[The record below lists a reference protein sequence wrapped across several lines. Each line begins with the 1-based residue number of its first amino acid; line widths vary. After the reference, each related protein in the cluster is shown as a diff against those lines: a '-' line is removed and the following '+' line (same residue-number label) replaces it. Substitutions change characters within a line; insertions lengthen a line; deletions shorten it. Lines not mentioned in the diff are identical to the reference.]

1 MLPLTRFAYDKVR
14 RRAVRLEQVQGAM
27 VMPTVASHAK
37 SDFRPVLMACCL
49 AMLAVGDNST
59 AIMAALPAMTGS
71 LQLGRAEVEW
81 VVNAYLLTAAI
92 FIIVGGDAADQ
103 FGARR
108 SSIAGIALFALA
120 SLITALAPAGFVVVG
135 ARGLQGLGAAFAVAG
150 TLAAVTE
157 AAPDS
162 RRAEAIGAWTGFLM
176 LGFSIGPLVGGAV
189 THYAGWRFIFW
200 LNVVAMVPAAL
211 LLLLH
216 PGTGGR
222 RTASMDWVGLGVLA
236 VFMVTLIAG
245 LQALAHVRINPQA
258 AIIPLALAVIAFAGL
273 IWTETRRRQP
283 LVDFG
288 LFSNRNF
295 AIAAGLLFLVMFDI
309 MTLLLYYNLF
319 AQSAGGLGM
328 SAVAAG
334 LSLLPLSVAL
344 FGFARAAPWLG
355 MKIGVRRMLTG
366 GSLLLALGCAIIWL
380 SLQIEAKFA
389 LLLPGLFVAGA
400 GIALIYAS
408 APRLG
413 LATLPQL
420 QAGKGSGLL
429 NSCSFL
435 GGTVGV
441 TFGGIVFTLT
451 GFSGVLVLLGV
462 SALASA
468 ALCLRLHVD

>member
-1 MLPLTRFAYDKVR
+1 
-14 RRAVRLEQVQGAM
+14 M
-27 VMPTVASHAK
+27 VMPTGASGAK
-37 SDFRPVLMACCL
+37 SDFRPVLVACCL

-59 AIMAALPAMTGS
+59 AIMAALPAMTDS
-71 LQLGRAEVEW
+71 LQLARPEVEW

-103 FGARR
+103 VGARR

-120 SLITALAPAGFVVVG
+120 SLIIALAPTGFVVVG
-135 ARGLQGLGAAFAVAG
+135 ARALQGLGAAFAVAG
-150 TLAAVTE
+150 TLAAVSE
-157 AAPDS
+157 AAPDTG
-162 RRAEAIGAWTGFLM
+162 RAEAIGTWSGFLM

-189 THYAGWRFIFW
+189 THFAGWRSIFW
-200 LNVVAMVPAAL
+200 LNVVVMVPAAL
-211 LLLLH
+211 MLLRH

-222 RTASMDWVGLGVLA
+222 RMASMDWIGLGVLA
-236 VFMVTLIAG
+236 VFMVTLITG
-245 LQALAHVRINPQA
+245 LQALVHVRSDPKA
-258 AIIPLALAVIAFAGL
+258 AIVPLALAAIAFGGL

-283 LVDFG
+283 LVDLG
-288 LFSNRNF
+288 LFANRNF

-319 AQSAGGLGM
+319 AQSADGLGM

-344 FGFARAAPWLG
+344 FAVARAAPLIAA
-355 MKIGVRRMLTG
+355 KIGMRRMLTAA
-366 GSLLLALGCAIIWL
+366 SLLLILGCAIVWS
-380 SLQIEAKFA
+380 SLRIDARLIVLA
-389 LLLPGLFVAGA
+389 LGLLVAGG

-413 LATLPQL
+413 LATLPPL
-420 QAGKGSGLL
+420 QAGKGSGML
-429 NSCSFL
+429 NACSFL

-441 TFGGIVFTLT
+441 TFGGILFALT
-451 GFSGVLVLLGV
+451 GFSGVLVLLGL

-468 ALCLRLHVD
+468 AICRRLQAD

>member
-1 MLPLTRFAYDKVR
+1 MP
-14 RRAVRLEQVQGAM
+14 QGARAM
-27 VMPTVASHAK
+27 GASDTK
-37 SDFRPVLMACCL
+37 SDFRPVLAACCL

-59 AIMAALPAMTGS
+59 AIMAALPAMTDG
-71 LQLGRAEVEW
+71 LQLGRPEVEW
-81 VVNAYLLTAAI
+81 IVNAYLLTAAI

-120 SLITALAPAGFVVVG
+120 SLIIALAPSGFVVVA
-135 ARGLQGLGAAFAVAG
+135 ARALQGLGAAFAVAG

-157 AAPDS
+157 AAPDTG
-162 RRAEAIGAWTGFLM
+162 RAEAIGTWSGFLM

-189 THYAGWRFIFW
+189 THFAGWRFIFW
-200 LNVVAMVPAAL
+200 LNVVVMVPAAL
-211 LLLLH
+211 MLLRH
-216 PGTGGR
+216 PGTAGR
-222 RTASMDWVGLGVLA
+222 RAASMDWCGLGILA
-236 VFMVTLIAG
+236 VFMVTLISG
-245 LQALAHVRINPQA
+245 LQALVHIRVNPLA
-258 AIIPLALAVIAFAGL
+258 AIVPLAVAAIAFAAL
-273 IWTETRRRQP
+273 LRIETRRAQP

-288 LFSNRNF
+288 LFANRNF
-295 AIAAGLLFLVMFDI
+295 SIAAGLLFLVMFVI

-319 AQSAGGLGM
+319 AQSADGLSM

-344 FGFARAAPWLG
+344 FAFARAAPVIAARIG
-355 MKIGVRRMLTG
+355 MRRMLVG
-366 GSLLLALGCAIIWL
+366 GSLVLVLGCAIVWS
-380 SLQIEAKFA
+380 SLRIEPKFA
-389 LLLPGLFVAGA
+389 VLLPGLFVAGA

-413 LATLPQL
+413 LATLPQM
-420 QAGKGSGLL
+420 QAGKGSGML

-441 TFGGIVFTLT
+441 TFGGIVFALA
-451 GFSGVLVLLGV
+451 GFSGVLVLLGI

-468 ALCLRLHVD
+468 MLCLRLPAD

>member
-1 MLPLTRFAYDKVR
+1 
-14 RRAVRLEQVQGAM
+14 M
-27 VMPTVASHAK
+27 VMPAASHAK
-37 SDFRPVLMACCL
+37 SDLRPVLIACCL

-59 AIMAALPAMTGS
+59 AIMAALPEMRGS
-71 LQLGRAEVEW
+71 LQLGPAEVEW

-92 FIIVGGDAADQ
+92 FIIVGGGAADQ
-103 FGARR
+103 LGARR
-108 SSIAGIALFALA
+108 SSIAGVALFALA
-120 SLITALAPAGFVVVG
+120 SLIIALAPAGFVVVG
-135 ARGLQGLGAAFAVAG
+135 ARALQGLGAAFAVAG

-157 AAPDS
+157 AAPDA

-200 LNVVAMVPAAL
+200 LNVAAMVPAAL
-211 LLLLH
+211 ILSRH
-216 PGTGGR
+216 PGTGGG
-222 RTASMDWVGLGVLA
+222 RTMSMDWVGLGILA
-236 VFMVTLIAG
+236 VFMVTLISG
-245 LQALAHVRINPQA
+245 LQALAHIRLNPPA
-258 AIIPLALAVIAFAGL
+258 AIVPLALAAMAFGGL
-273 IWTETRRRQP
+273 IWTETRRHQP

-288 LFSNRNF
+288 LFSNGNF

-309 MTLLLYYNLF
+309 MTLLLYYNLT
-319 AQSAGGLGM
+319 AQSADGLRM

-344 FGFARAAPWLG
+344 FAFARTASSIG
-355 MKIGVRRMLTG
+355 TMIGVRRMLTG
-366 GSLLLALGCAIIWL
+366 GSLLLALGCAIIW
-380 SLQIEAKFA
+380 SSFEARFA
-389 LLLPGLFVAGA
+389 VLMIGLFVAGA

-408 APRLG
+408 SPRLG

-441 TFGGIVFTLT
+441 TFGGIVFALT
-451 GFSGVLVLLGV
+451 GFSGVLVLTGV
-462 SALASA
+462 SALTSA
-468 ALCLRLHVD
+468 VLCLRLKVD

>member
-1 MLPLTRFAYDKVR
+1 MET
-14 RRAVRLEQVQGAM
+14 
-27 VMPTVASHAK
+27 ASSAK
-37 SDFRPVLMACCL
+37 SELRPVLIACCL

-59 AIMAALPAMTGS
+59 AIMAALPAMKGE
-71 LQLGRAEVEW
+71 LRLAPAEVEW

-108 SSIAGIALFALA
+108 SSIAGIALFAIA
-120 SLITALAPAGFVVVG
+120 SLIIALAPAGLVVVG
-135 ARGLQGLGAAFAVAG
+135 ARALQGLGAAFAVAG

-176 LGFSIGPLVGGAV
+176 LGFSLGPLIGGAV

-211 LLLLH
+211 MLLRH
-216 PGTGGR
+216 PGAGGR
-222 RTASMDWVGLGVLA
+222 RATSMDWVGLGILA
-236 VFMVTLIAG
+236 VFMVTLISG
-245 LQALAHVRINPQA
+245 LQALAHVRINPPA
-258 AIIPLALAVIAFAGL
+258 AIAPLALAVIAFGAL

-283 LVDFG
+283 LVDFH

-319 AQSAGGLGM
+319 ARSYDGLGM
-328 SAVAAG
+328 SPVVAG

-344 FGFARAAPWLG
+344 FGFARAAPSIGATIG
-355 MKIGVRRMLTG
+355 MRRMLIG
-366 GSLLLALGCAIIWL
+366 GSLLLVLGCAIIWS
-380 SLQIEAKFA
+380 SLRMEARFVVLMA
-389 LLLPGLFVAGA
+389 GLFVAGA

-420 QAGKGSGLL
+420 QAGRARA
-429 NSCSFL
+429 C
-435 GGTVGV
+435 
-441 TFGGIVFTLT
+441 
-451 GFSGVLVLLGV
+451 
-462 SALASA
+462 
-468 ALCLRLHVD
+468 

>member
-1 MLPLTRFAYDKVR
+1 
-14 RRAVRLEQVQGAM
+14 
-27 VMPTVASHAK
+27 MPAASDTK
-37 SDFRPVLMACCL
+37 SELRPVLVACCL

-59 AIMAALPAMTGS
+59 AIMAALPAMRGD
-71 LQLGRAEVEW
+71 LQLGPAEVEW

-103 FGARR
+103 IGARR
-108 SSIAGIALFALA
+108 SSMAGIAVFALA
-120 SLITALAPAGFVVVG
+120 SLVIALAPAGPAVVG
-135 ARGLQGLGAAFAVAG
+135 ARALQGLGAAFAVAG

-157 AAPDS
+157 AASDT
-162 RRAEAIGAWTGFLM
+162 RRAEAISAWTGFLM
-176 LGFSIGPLVGGAV
+176 LGFSIGPLIGGAV

-200 LNVVAMVPAAL
+200 LSVVAMVPAAL
-211 LLLLH
+211 MLLRH
-216 PGTGGR
+216 PGAGGR
-222 RTASMDWVGLGVLA
+222 RAASMDWMGLGILA
-236 VFMVTLIAG
+236 VFMVTLISG
-245 LQALAHVRINPQA
+245 LQALAHFRASPLA
-258 AIIPLALAVIAFAGL
+258 AIALLALAAIAFTGL
-273 IWTETRRRQP
+273 IRMETRRRQP

-288 LFSNRNF
+288 LFANRNF
-295 AIAAGLLFLVMFDI
+295 AVAAGLLFLVMFDI

-319 AQSAGGLGM
+319 AQSADGLGQ
-328 SAVAAG
+328 SAIAAG

-344 FGFARAAPWLG
+344 FAFARAAPAIG
-355 MKIGVRRMLTG
+355 TRIGVRRMLTG
-366 GSLLLALGCAIIWL
+366 GSLLLALGCAIVWS
-380 SLQIEAKFA
+380 SLQIEARFT

-420 QAGKGSGLL
+420 QAGKGSGML

-441 TFGGIVFTLT
+441 TFGGIVFALT
-451 GFSGVLVLLGV
+451 GFSGVLVLLGS

-468 ALCLRLHVD
+468 VLCLRLHVE